1 MRIGTFNSRGS
12 KRKLDA
18 ITKESKMRKLD
29 ICLLQEFRSVTE
41 AQLQDFT
48 NNTGMQLHLNGVP
61 NGERQDMGIA
71 IAYKTTGDIQP
82 TVNVDDIQPTERDI

>member
-1 MRIGTFNSRGS
+1 M
-12 KRKLDA
+12 DA
-18 ITKESKMRKLD
+18 IIKEIKMRKLD

-48 NNTGMQLHLNGVP
+48 NKTGMQLYLNGGP
-61 NGERQDMGIA
+61 NGERQDIGIA

-82 TVNVDDIQPTERDI
+82 TVNVIQRGVSSKISVLE